1 VNQSLNI
8 CVKVPKKEPY
18 QWEVKKQ
25 ATCELLVSSR
35 VVRNRENPHQHGVI
49 FAVVPAHL
57 IVSPQQF
64 KRAKETDD
72 TWRWNNN
79 NNNNNNNNSNNI
91 EPEEET
97 HPELVSRIQ
106 CDHHGSSD
114 EQNEDE
120 GKKVEPEARISI
132 IRKEIMAN
140 SINTEYVLKV
150 SEEANKIVSI
160 EVQGELRTNVSADAK
175 WPLLLGC
182 RQRYVQSQS
191 EDIKCPAGLCPQLQ
205 NDTCHHMFL
214 NDMALLPIEYD
225 DAVRLQRLLTTV
237 QDSAGKNIYKIKSLA
252 HLAQLY
258 RNAIDHGVVI
268 QNKYKSLKG
277 MLKVVLRPSG
287 RERVKDGKHLSFI
300 ITSETNG
307 VKE

>member
-1 VNQSLNI
+1 
-8 CVKVPKKEPY
+8 VPKQKSYE
-18 QWEVKKQ
+18 WEVKKQ
-25 ATCELLVSSR
+25 AFCELLVSSTT
-35 VVRNRENPHQHGVI
+35 VRNRENPHQHGVI

-57 IVSPQQF
+57 ILSPQQF

-79 NNNNNNNNSNNI
+79 NNNI

-97 HPELVSRIQ
+97 HPDQVSNIQ

-114 EQNEDE
+114 KQNKDE
-120 GKKVEPEARISI
+120 GKKVEPEAKISI
-132 IRKEIMAN
+132 IRKETMAN
-140 SINTEYVLKV
+140 SINTEYFLKV
-150 SEEANKIVSI
+150 SKEANDTVSI
-160 EVQGELRTNVSADAK
+160 QVQEKLRTSVSADIK

-182 RQRYVQSQS
+182 RHKYVQLQL

-205 NDTCHHMFL
+205 DDTCHHMFL

-225 DAVRLQRLLTTV
+225 DEIRLQRLLTTV
-237 QDSAGKNIYKIKSLA
+237 QDSAGEDIYQIKSFA
-252 HLAQLY
+252 HLEWLY

-287 RERVKDGKHLSFI
+287 REGVKDGKRLSFI